1 MNIHKKGEKKKKKD
15 YKQPEMEIVE
25 FDTEDVITTS
35 GEINED
41 PETTPLG

>member
-1 MNIHKKGEKKKKKD
+1 MKKL
-15 YKQPEMEIVE
+15 YKQAQMEIVE

-35 GEINED
+35 GEIDEYEED